1 MAKELKRAAWA
12 PTIKISATSPRIS
25 INMKKAKPPNFSS
38 SSWRVKTKKT
48 KRKRRKPRRARRTR
62 RERKPRRA
70 RKVEKERARV
80 ATKAWKAPKAQRTCH
95 QWAPPHPAPNAPS
108 RVSGWPPTLM
118 ATTTSTLPNSA
129 PLSTTAAWRTPT
141 AHPRTPRWPRDGST
155 KSPEASPSPKTWGK
169 LSCLK
174 WAPRSSNPRTTP
186 SSATWPMRLK
196 LTSTVNAPEA
206 PEVKDLLKFSS
217 RSPRTPPRKE
227 RRERR
232 EERKA
237 ERKKR
242 KKRRREER
250 KKRKKRK
257 RKKRR
262 RRRRRS
268 EHIVLAAW
276 SRFHHLD
283 LDSGSV
289 SVK

>member
-1 MAKELKRAAWA
+1 M
-12 PTIKISATSPRIS
+12 
-25 INMKKAKPPNFSS
+25 
-38 SSWRVKTKKT
+38 
-48 KRKRRKPRRARRTR
+48 
-62 RERKPRRA
+62 
-70 RKVEKERARV
+70 
-80 ATKAWKAPKAQRTCH
+80 
-95 QWAPPHPAPNAPS
+95 
-108 RVSGWPPTLM
+108 G
-118 ATTTSTLPNSA
+118 
-129 PLSTTAAWRTPT
+129 
-141 AHPRTPRWPRDGST
+141 
-155 KSPEASPSPKTWGK
+155 
-169 LSCLK
+169 
-174 WAPRSSNPRTTP
+174 PRSSNPRTTP

-196 LTSTVNAPEA
+196 LTSTVNA

-242 KKRRREER
+242 RREER
-250 KKRKKRK
+250 KKRKREE

-268 EHIVLAAW
+268 EHIVLADW